1 GLLISGPAP
10 HPMPAIAVRLFAA
23 LDRPSIWSPA
33 LRLTFQHGWQNGV
46 EEPGGTAD
54 FALDAVA
61 LDLCFLRL
69 SIVAVDLR
77 GCATATA
84 GRLSASGSDTYSPAS
99 QARPFLAVG
108 GTAILEIALG
118 RWVVLSGSVGAA
130 DTPIREAFEFSP
142 DIFHRVSATTL
153 TFDLGIGARF
163 P

>member
-1 GLLISGPAP
+1 MSF
-10 HPMPAIAVRLFAA
+10 FAA

-33 LRLTFQHGWQNGV
+33 LRLTLQHGWQNGV

-54 FALDAVA
+54 FALDAVT

-69 SIVAVDLR
+69 SVTAVDLR

-84 GRLSASGSDTYSPAS
+84 GQLSASGSDTYSPAS
-99 QARPFLAVG
+99 LTRPFVALG

-118 RWVVLSGSVGAA
+118 HWIELLGAVGAA
-130 DTPIREAFEFSP
+130 ETPIRDAFEFSP
-142 DIFHRVSATTL
+142 DVFHRVSATTL
-153 TFDLGIGARF
+153 TFELGAGVRF